1 MSEVKVQVFSTHG
14 QPVGYFINP
23 SFATFP
29 EGEFEISGEFFDTNN
44 ERTQRIEFNPEA
56 VPYSCDLTQAK
67 EIPYSELIN
76 VYVQRGR
83 QPVKMTGKGKN

>member
-23 SFATFP
+23 AFASFP
-29 EGEFEISGEFFDTNN
+29 EGEYEISGEFFGTDNQHTV
-44 ERTQRIEFNPEA
+44 RIDFNPEA
-56 VPYSCDLTQAK
+56 VPYSCDLSQAK
-67 EIPYSELIN
+67 DVPYNELIN

-83 QPVKMTGKGKN
+83 QPVTMTGKGKN